1 MSDIVALD
9 IFLHDRR
16 IGRIARLEG
25 DRSIFTFDDDY
36 LADQDRPT
44 LSLAYRDEYGG
55 IINDPRAYQTKLE
68 PVFSNLL
75 PEGVLRD
82 YLAKRAGLKA
92 VREFALL
99 SQLGD
104 DLPGAVRAVPV
115 ESAAVADD
123 EAGKAAVADIA
134 KQALRFSLAG
144 VQLKF
149 SGLKRHGKN
158 GGLTIPA
165 RGTGGDW
172 IVKLPSARHADV
184 PENEFASMSLAARLG
199 IDVPEIDLI
208 GIDTIEGLPE
218 GLDRYRASAFAIR
231 RFDRSEAG
239 AIHVED
245 FAQVYGV
252 YPDDKYDNASYR
264 SILTVLAAET
274 DDTSIIESVRR
285 LTYSVLIGN
294 GDMHLK
300 NWSLIYPD
308 RKRPILSPAYDLLST
323 VPYIPDDESAL
334 KFLRARAWDSF
345 TYDELVAIADK
356 ARVASPMIVSAAK
369 ETVERFDDLWLTAK
383 AELPFSDAVASAI
396 ERHRKT
402 LAV

>member
-1 MSDIVALD
+1 MSEIIALD
-9 IFLHDRR
+9 ILLHDRR
-16 IGRIARLEG
+16 IGQIARLEG
-25 DRSIFTFDDDY
+25 DRSIFTFNDDY

-44 LSLAYRDEYGG
+44 LSLAYRDEYGE
-55 IINDPRAYQTKLE
+55 IINEPRAYQTQLE
-68 PVFSNLL
+68 PFFSNLL

-82 YLAKRAGLKA
+82 YLAMRAGVKA
-92 VREFALL
+92 VREFPLL

-115 ESAAVADD
+115 EAAAIAKEEPGGAAVA
-123 EAGKAAVADIA
+123 KIA

-158 GGLTIPA
+158 RGLTIPA
-165 RGTGGDW
+165 SGSGGDW

-184 PENEFASMSLAARLG
+184 PENEFASMSFAARLG

-218 GLDRYRASAFAIR
+218 GLDRYGASAFAIR
-231 RFDRSEAG
+231 RFDRSQEG

-264 SILTVLAAET
+264 SILAVLAAET
-274 DDTSIIESVRR
+274 DYTSIIEFSRR

-308 RKRPILSPAYDLLST
+308 KKRPILSPAYDLLST
-323 VPYIPDDESAL
+323 VPYIPEDESAL
-334 KFLRARAWDSF
+334 KFLSACAWESF
-345 TYDELVAIADK
+345 TYDALVAIADK
-356 ARVASPMIVSAAK
+356 ARVASPMIVNAAK
-369 ETVERFDDLWLTAK
+369 ETAERFDDLWPAAK
-383 AELPFSDAVASAI
+383 GELPFSHAVAAAI

-402 LAV
+402 LAI